1 MEDIL
6 PGKEMSRKLREQ
18 IDKCRIYKNTSL
30 KFHPNPCLCKTHLR
44 RSHPTSTSPTSK
56 VESLT
61 ETKKSQVSNL
71 RKKFEKPARID
82 PRTGMP
88 PEPDK
93 ANNNASTK
101 TIPVHTSR

>member
-6 PGKEMSRKLREQ
+6 PGKQMSGRMRQQ
-18 IDKCRIYKNTSL
+18 IDKRRIYRNTAL
-30 KFHPNPCLCKTHLR
+30 KLHPNPCLCKTHLA
-44 RSHPTSTSPTSK
+44 RSHPPPTS
-56 VESLT
+56 
-61 ETKKSQVSNL
+61 VSNL
-71 RKKFEKPARID
+71 RSKFEATERID

-93 ANNNASTK
+93 SNEDSPSN